1 MKIEFL
7 ILLHSPALKMFSFGA
22 RRPRIAPENTYQSIT
37 LTFCRVWCVCL
48 RNGHLESFYHSKK
61 LAKLTEGKI
70 VTSFFGTFRGGFE
83 PEMQLFG

>member
-1 MKIEFL
+1 MEQIKGTAE
-7 ILLHSPALKMFSFGA
+7 
-22 RRPRIAPENTYQSIT
+22 
-37 LTFCRVWCVCL
+37 L

-83 PEMQLFG
+83 PEMQLFGWVLEIK